1 VHLLSRLAGAGRLAR
16 PQDLVWLILFSAMA
30 AVSPTRDPLEILT
43 LLSLALLQVMEQK
56 APFFSTREGTAF
68 SIFLKLLMGY
78 LLIGST
84 GGVNSSYYLILLLPV
99 VSAATSYGIPGAA
112 LFTTLACAGYLSCL
126 LYVDFS
132 RYTIDP
138 DQKRELFLRV
148 AFLAAAGFLTNTLAA
163 ANREQAK
170 RHRAVAEQ
178 LAEANLNLQAAE
190 DAVRRSDRLAA
201 LGQLTAGLAHELR
214 NPLGTIK
221 GSADMLAKSLSG
233 ENEVARE
240 MAGFISSEVDR
251 TNSLVSRFL
260 DFARPMH
267 LRLAPAELGEVIDR
281 AVTQLERLGSRVAV
295 FKNYSPEIAPF
306 PMDAEL
312 MERVFYNL
320 LLNAEQ
326 ATSQGG
332 AVTVKTRR
340 ADDAAFAEIAVIDRG
355 SGIDSKHLESIFN
368 PFFTTKSGGVGL
380 GLAIVSKIVDEHGGR
395 MSVESEPGKG
405 SVFRVF
411 LPLESAAR

>member
-1 VHLLSRLAGAGRLAR
+1 MHLLSRLDGAGRLVR

-43 LLSLALLQVMEQK
+43 LLSLALLQVMEPK
-56 APFFSTREGTAF
+56 TPFFATREGMAF
-68 SIFLKLLMGY
+68 SILLKLLMGY

-84 GGVNSSYYLILLLPV
+84 GGMNSSYYLIMLLPV
-99 VSAATSYGIPGAA
+99 VSAATSYGIPGTAF
-112 LFTTLACAGYLSCL
+112 FTTLACAGYLSFL

-132 RYTIDP
+132 RYTIDL

-148 AFLAAAGFLTNTLAA
+148 TFLGAVGYLTNTLAA
-163 ANREQAK
+163 ASRDQAK

-178 LAEANLNLQAAE
+178 LAEANRSLQEAE

-221 GSADMLAKSLSG
+221 GSADMLAKSLSK

-260 DFARPMH
+260 EFARPMQ
-267 LRLAPAELGEVIDR
+267 LRLAAAELGDVIDR
-281 AVTQLERLGSRVAV
+281 AVNQLERLGSPVAV
-295 FKNYSPEIAPF
+295 FKNYSPDIAPF
-306 PMDAEL
+306 PIDAEL

-320 LLNAEQ
+320 LLNASQ
-326 ATSQGG
+326 ASPPGG

-340 ADDAAFAEIAVIDRG
+340 SEDGGYAEVAVIDRG
-355 SGIDSKHLESIFN
+355 SGIDHKHLENIFN
-368 PFFTTKSGGVGL
+368 PFFTTKSDGVGL

-405 SVFRVF
+405 SVFHVF
-411 LPLESAAR
+411 LPMKSAK